1 MLLYNLYMAQGKA
14 YTEEQRASIIESLKP
29 YLELGFSRN
38 KSCNLIGLDPTTL
51 SKWVQADEALSMKL
65 EGWENA
71 INKLA
76 LSNIRDAIQK
86 EGELEDTRKE
96 TTKWWIER
104 KMKQEFSLRTEQT
117 GADGKELPQPILNAY
132 VLNNDKSKENS
143 KDVQEDTSST
153 GGDISIE
160 DNINPIVVDSVVA
173 NRPGEEADISSIGID
188 STLETRSDE
197 RLQEHNDGSSILEG
211 FELERNG

>member
-1 MLLYNLYMAQGKA
+1 MLLYKVYMAQGKA

-38 KSCNLIGLDPTTL
+38 KACNLIGLDATTL

-76 LSNIRDAIQK
+76 LSNIRDAIAK
-86 EGELEDTRKE
+86 EGELEETRKE

-104 KMKQEFSLRTEQT
+104 KMKQDFSLRTEQT
-117 GADGKELPQPILNAY
+117 GAEGEPLTVQIVNYGDNTNTPQ
-132 VLNNDKSKENS
+132 VHTETVS
-143 KDVQEDTSST
+143 DT
-153 GGDISIE
+153 
-160 DNINPIVVDSVVA
+160 N
-173 NRPGEEADISSIGID
+173 
-188 STLETRSDE
+188 L
-197 RLQEHNDGSSILEG
+197 
-211 FELERNG
+211 

>member
-1 MLLYNLYMAQGKA
+1 MAQGKA

-38 KSCNLIGLDPTTL
+38 KACNLIGLDATTL

-65 EGWENA
+65 EGWENS

-76 LSNIRDAIQK
+76 LMNIRDAIAK
-86 EGELEDTRKE
+86 EGEIEDTRKE

-104 KMKQEFSLRTEQT
+104 KMKQEFSTRTEQT
-117 GADGKELPQPILNAY
+117 GADGKELPTPILNY
-132 VLNNDKSKENS
+132 VFSNNEPKQNS
-143 KDVQEDTSST
+143 SDAKEDTSST

-160 DNINPIVVDSVVA
+160 DNINPIVVD
-173 NRPGEEADISSIGID
+173 
-188 STLETRSDE
+188 
-197 RLQEHNDGSSILEG
+197 
-211 FELERNG
+211 